1 MNKIEYRD
9 NEDYPR
15 YNGTLM
21 TPEECIKLYG
31 FDGEFELFSD
41 GLYSINDTTY
51 TDKSF
56 YDIVMLLGTVH
67 GKVEEYDSIASQGR
81 GYETFYFEKQLENT
95 IVIPIVNLDCIKRI
109 KPLKDLKDDYPNLN
123 IEKYKEFYSCLN
135 EYYKEK
141 YNVTYSNYD

>member
-15 YNGTLM
+15 YNGILM

-95 IVIPIVNLDCIKRI
+95 KNRYEKRSS
-109 KPLKDLKDDYPNLN
+109 LYFGVYNRD
-123 IEKYKEFYSCLN
+123 FCL
-135 EYYKEK
+135 YTTGKWSGYQ
-141 YNVTYSNYD
+141 